1 MITKQTNKQT
11 NPTPNMNFPQRTND
25 NAEGK
30 KKPPIHPVTFPDYL
44 QQQISNL
51 NNEIIQSF
59 NFSEKRLK
67 VHI

>member
-1 MITKQTNKQT
+1 M
-11 NPTPNMNFPQRTND
+11 
-25 NAEGK
+25 
-30 KKPPIHPVTFPDYL
+30 HPVTFPDYL

-67 VHI
+67 ERI